1 MVAIVKKNLYSMNI
15 NLFITI
21 SILHKY
27 LFLMFK
33 IYKID
38 SIFNTNYSSL

>member
-21 SILHKY
+21 SILHKH

-33 IYKID
+33 IYKIG